1 VIRCV
6 PHPDDGGVTAEG
18 AGALTLRHLL
28 TVNEA
33 ARYLGISRT
42 MVFKLLKSDALESV
56 MIGTLRRVS
65 IEQLQRFIQ
74 SQMLRG

>member
-1 VIRCV
+1 MT
-6 PHPDDGGVTAEG
+6 PSSATSTAR
-18 AGALTLRHLL
+18 LTLRHLL
-28 TVNEA
+28 NVNDA

-74 SQMLRG
+74 SQMLKG

>member
-1 VIRCV
+1 
-6 PHPDDGGVTAEG
+6 
-18 AGALTLRHLL
+18 
-28 TVNEA
+28 
-33 ARYLGISRT
+33 